1 MQAFDFMTEE
11 RSAVGSVL
19 QSEHLKRVAAARLAP
34 FAGYLMPLWFSSI
47 KAEHRA
53 VREKAGLFDC
63 THMGVLEIS
72 GPEALGFLQT
82 VTTNDASTLTTGKA
96 QYSYILDADG
106 GVLDD
111 IIVYRR
117 ADTLYLLVINAGN
130 EGKIKAYFSGL
141 LEDAY
146 CLEPNNHHRLLEFKP
161 QIRDLHNLEGPDSK
175 VDIALQGPMSMD
187 ILSRLVN
194 GDNGQLRSL
203 KSFEFCETQVR
214 DIPCLVART
223 GYTGAKCSFELL
235 VSRDLAAEIWR
246 LLLSEGEP
254 LGLLP
259 CGLGARDSLRIEAGL
274 PLYGHEL
281 AGEYGIS
288 PLEAGYGWAVKLDKP
303 FFVGKAAMQQVQ
315 ERQSAQ
321 VVRLSCTGGRGV
333 RPVRQGDA
341 VLNQEQTCVGW
352 VLSSAATGDRQI
364 ALALVNREVAQENGT
379 LGIYYLARH
388 PGQASKGRL
397 ERVERGQTVESDLSG
412 LVVKRFARF

>member
-1 MQAFDFMTEE
+1 MALDDPLFCHMIGGLHRT
-11 RSAVGSVL
+11 RSSR
-19 QSEHLKRVAAARLAP
+19 EAARLAP

-47 KAEHRA
+47 KAEHQA

-82 VTTNDASTLTTGKA
+82 VTTNDASTLARGKA
-96 QYSYILDADG
+96 QYSYILDAGG

-117 ADTLYLLVINAGN
+117 SDELYLLVINAGN
-130 EGKIKAYFSGL
+130 ERKIKAYFSGL
-141 LEDAY
+141 LEDEY
-146 CLEPNNHHRLLEFKP
+146 CLEPDNPHRLLEFKP
-161 QIRDLHNLEGPDSK
+161 EIRDLHNIEGPDSR
-175 VDIALQGPMSMD
+175 VDIALQGPLSMD
-187 ILSRLVN
+187 ILSGLVN
-194 GDNGQLRSL
+194 GDAELLRSL
-203 KSFEFCETQVR
+203 KSFEFCDTQVN

-235 VSRDLAAEIWR
+235 ASRDRAAELWS
-246 LLLSEGEP
+246 LLLREGEP
-254 LGLLP
+254 LGLVP

-281 AGEYGIS
+281 AGEYDIS
-288 PLEAGYGWAVKLDKP
+288 PLEAGYGWAVKFDKP
-303 FFVGKAAMQQVQ
+303 FFVGKAAMQQSQ

-321 VVRLSCTGGRGV
+321 VVRISCTGGKGV

-341 VLNQEQTCVGW
+341 ILNHEQTCVGW
-352 VLSSAATGDRQI
+352 VLSSAATADRQI
-364 ALALVNREVAQENGT
+364 ALALVDRELAQENKT

-388 PGQASKGRL
+388 PGQAHKGRL
-397 ERVERGQTVESDLSG
+397 ERVARGQTVESDLSG
-412 LVVKRFARF
+412 RVVQRFARF

>member
-11 RSAVGSVL
+11 TTAVGSVL
-19 QSEHLKRVAAARLAP
+19 YSEHLKRVAAARLAS

-82 VTTNDASTLTTGKA
+82 VTTNDASTLTSGKA

-117 ADTLYLLVINAGN
+117 AHELYLLVINAGN
-130 EGKIKAYFSGL
+130 ESKIKAYFSGL
-141 LEDAY
+141 LEDDY
-146 CLEPNNHHRLLEFKP
+146 CLEPNNPHRLLEFRP
-161 QIRDLHNLEGPDSK
+161 QIRDLHNLEGPESR

-194 GDNGQLRSL
+194 GDSGQLRSL
-203 KSFEFCETQVR
+203 ESFEFCETQVS

-235 VSRDLAAEIWR
+235 VSRDRAADIWR
-246 LLLSEGEP
+246 LLLSEGES
-254 LGLLP
+254 LGLAP

-281 AGEYGIS
+281 AGEYDIS

-303 FFVGKAAMQQVQ
+303 FFVGKAAMKQVQ
-315 ERQSAQ
+315 ERQSTQ
-321 VVRLSCTGGRGV
+321 VVRISCTGGRGL

-341 VLNQEQTCVGW
+341 VINHKQACVGW
-352 VLSSAATGDRQI
+352 VLSSAAAGDRQI
-364 ALALVNREVAQENGT
+364 ALALVDRDVAQENTT

-397 ERVERGQTVESDLSG
+397 ERVERGQTVASDLSG
-412 LVVKRFARF
+412 LVVQRFARF